1 MCGVLGITISNFNEG
16 DYDLVRNLFQQS
28 MIRGKHAT
36 GVSYVKKNKVIT
48 VKEPICASAFMIK
61 QNLNDWTNEDGNL
74 YCIGHIRYS
83 TSDLRYNQP
92 MATDELSIVHNGIIS
107 QEPADTWQQTYG
119 YEVETANDSELVL
132 RCLIAKDHPLNKFPL
147 SSMSVC
153 TIDKNKKLTAFRNE
167 ARPLY
172 YHNNHRMTIF
182 TSTED
187 IAKRS
192 NLTNVKKCAMF
203 NVYNVSNF
211 RLTIDNVSYSNVEDL
226 Q

>member
-1 MCGVLGITISNFNEG
+1 MCGVLGITISNFNEE

-36 GVSYVKKNKVIT
+36 GVSYVKNNKVIT
-48 VKEPICASAFMIK
+48 IKEPICASAFMIK

-92 MATDELSIVHNGIIS
+92 MATDALAIAHNGIIS
-107 QEPADTWQQTYG
+107 QEPAETWLQTYG
-119 YEVETANDSELVL
+119 YAVETANDSELIL
-132 RCLIAKDHPLNKFPL
+132 RCLNAGNHPLNEFAS

-153 TIDKNKKLTAFRNE
+153 TIDKNKKITAFRNE

-172 YHNNHRMTIF
+172 YYNNERMIVF

-211 RLTIDNVSYSNVEDL
+211 RLTVDELSSPDVEDL